1 MPLIHLTSMI
11 HAPVERVFDLA
22 RSVSLHKALMRK
34 YRDGKVEGGTNG
46 FMEIGD
52 VIRWSRYYLGR
63 KRTIEVK
70 IRSMETPSAFGS
82 ILVRGSMASLR
93 HEHFFKP
100 IQNGTLLI
108 DLLEYT
114 PAFGLLGRW
123 MDRRFIQP
131 QLRKHL
137 EKKNQLIKQY
147 AESDQWK
154 VVISS
159 LHQV

>member
-1 MPLIHLTSMI
+1 MPLIHATSVI
-11 HAPVERVFDLA
+11 HAPMDRVFDLA
-22 RSVSLHKALMRK
+22 RSVGLHKAVMRK

-46 FMEIGD
+46 FMEVGD
-52 VIRWSRYYLGR
+52 VVRWSRHYLGR
-63 KRTIEVK
+63 DRTVEVK
-70 IRSMETPSAFGS
+70 IRSMDSPKAFGS
-82 ILVRGSMASLR
+82 ILVRGSFASLR

-114 PAFGLLGRW
+114 PAFGVIGRW
-123 MDRRFIQP
+123 MDRRFFQP
-131 QLRKHL
+131 MLRKHL
-137 EKKNQLIKQY
+137 EKKNQVIKQY

-159 LHQV
+159 LHSV